1 MLTMQRKDLLKKNS
15 IRNAE
20 YYDMIGVQDR
30 LYAESAKGRV
40 FTDLISIICSDANI
54 KMAYR
59 NLKGNDGSNTPGVDG
74 MTFENLSGISE
85 MELIAKVKGKI
96 LNYQPKAV
104 RRVYI
109 PKPNGKKRPLGI
121 PTVIDRIVQQSVL
134 QILEPICEAKFYDKS
149 YGFRPNRNTKNAV
162 AMCYKYAQRDGF
174 HFVVDVDIKGFFD
187 NVNHAKLLKQIWT
200 LGIQD
205 KNLLCLIGKMLKAP
219 IEDKGERFVPG
230 KGTPQ
235 GGVLSPLLA
244 NIVLN
249 ELDWWIASQWEEMP
263 VHHALPSDT
272 YPNKN
277 GTLNKGNLYKKL
289 RQSKLK
295 ECHII
300 RYADDFKIFCK
311 TYGEAV
317 RLKYAVEEWLMD
329 RLKLETSKEKSK
341 ITNLKT
347 GYSEFLGIKFK
358 LIRKSGKWVIKS
370 HMTDKAIS
378 SQQKKLKKAIAEAC
392 RSHSLEQSQHN
403 AIIAYNQM
411 VVGMHEY
418 YNMAT
423 MICADV
429 HKMFPSIDKT
439 MKTRLNSKQSLTNE
453 VPEKRKGGMDEYF
466 YQKYQNSKQ
475 LRFINGMVV
484 VPVAYCKTCNP
495 MCHSPTVNRYTPEG
509 RAEIHRM
516 LSKDAYIDVLLQLG
530 RDNSTEESIEF
541 CDNRLA
547 RFVAVKG
554 KCEVSKQQLLFED
567 VVCHRFIPK
576 EQGGTDEYKNLRIVH
591 KDVAQLIYE
600 TDVNTIHRL
609 IEKTGCKEST
619 KLTKLNKWRKNVGR
633 EPINLITLKQ
643 SLK

>member
-1 MLTMQRKDLLKKNS
+1 MLTMQRKDLLKKSS

-20 YYDMIGVQDR
+20 YYNMVEIQDK
-30 LYAESAKGRV
+30 LYADSLQGKV
-40 FTDLISIICSDANI
+40 FTDLISVISSDANI

-59 NLKGNDGSNTPGVDG
+59 NLKNNDGSNTPGVDG
-74 MTFENLSGISE
+74 LNFESLN
-85 MELIAKVKGKI
+85 ELTEAELVAKVKSKI

-121 PTVIDRIVQQSVL
+121 PTVIDRLVQQSVL
-134 QILEPICEAKFYDKS
+134 QVLEPICEAKFYDKS
-149 YGFRPNRNTKNAV
+149 YGFRPNRSTKNAV

-174 HFVVDVDIKGFFD
+174 HYVVDVDIKGFFD
-187 NVNHAKLLKQIWT
+187 NVNHEKLMKQIWT
-200 LGIQD
+200 LGIRD
-205 KNLLCLIGKMLKAP
+205 KNLLSLIGKMLRAP
-219 IEDKGERFVPG
+219 IEEKGERIIPD

-263 VHHALPSDT
+263 VHHVLPSDT

-289 RQSKLK
+289 RKSNLK

-300 RYADDFKIFCK
+300 RYADDFKVFCK

-317 RLKYAVEEWLMD
+317 KLKYAVEKWLMD

-341 ITNLKT
+341 ITNLET

-358 LIRKSGKWVIKS
+358 LYRKGGKWVIKS
-370 HMTDKAIS
+370 HMTEKALEN
-378 SQQKKLKKAIAEAC
+378 QKKKLKRAISEAC
-392 RSHSLEQSQHN
+392 RSHSLEISQHN
-403 AIIAYNQM
+403 AIISYNQM
-411 VVGMHEY
+411 VIGMHEY

-423 MICADV
+423 MICEDV
-429 HKMFPSIDKT
+429 HKLFPSIDIT
-439 MKTRLNSKQSLTNE
+439 MKTRLNDRQSFE
-453 VPEKRKGGMDEYF
+453 KAVPERRKGGMDEYF
-466 YQKYQNSKQ
+466 YQKYQSSKQ
-475 LRFINGMVV
+475 LRFVNGMVI
-484 VPVAYCKTCNP
+484 VPVAYCRTCNP

-509 RAEIHRM
+509 RTEIHRM
-516 LSKDAYIDVLLQLG
+516 LLKDAYMDVLLQLG
-530 RDNSTEESIEF
+530 RDNSIAESIEF
-541 CDNRLA
+541 CDNMLA

-554 KCEVSKQQLLFED
+554 KCEVSKQQLEFED
-567 VVCHRFIPK
+567 VVCHRYIPK
-576 EQGGTDEYKNLRIVH
+576 EQGGTDEYKNLRIIH
-591 KDVAQLIYE
+591 KEVKKLIYE
-600 TDVNTIHRL
+600 TDVNTIHL
-609 IEKTGCKEST
+609 LLESTGCKESA
-619 KLTKLNKWRKNVGR
+619 KLTKLNKWRKNVGC

>member
-1 MLTMQRKDLLKKNS
+1 MQRKNLLKKSS

-20 YYDMIGVQDR
+20 YYNMIEIQDR
-30 LYAESAKGRV
+30 LYAESAKGKI
-40 FTDLISIICSDANI
+40 FTDLISMIGSDANI

-59 NLKGNDGSNTPGVDG
+59 NLKNNDGSNTPGVDG
-74 MTFENLSGISE
+74 VTFESLKDISE
-85 MELIAKVKGKI
+85 TELLSRVRGKI

-121 PTVIDRIVQQSVL
+121 PTVLDRIVQQSVL
-134 QILEPICEAKFYDKS
+134 QILEPICEAKFYDRS

-174 HFVVDVDIKGFFD
+174 HYVVDVDIKGFFD
-187 NVNHAKLLKQIWT
+187 DVNHAKLLKQIWT
-200 LGIQD
+200 LGIRD
-205 KNLLCLIGKMLKAP
+205 KSLLCLIGKMLKAP
-219 IEDKGERFVPG
+219 IEEKGERFVPE

-263 VHHALPSDT
+263 MHHALPSDI
-272 YPNKN
+272 YPNKS
-277 GTLNKGNLYKKL
+277 GTMSKGNLYKRL

-358 LIRKSGKWVIKS
+358 LIPKGRKWVIKS
-370 HMTDKAIS
+370 HMTDKAIKT
-378 SQQKKLKKAIAEAC
+378 QQRKLKRAIAEAC
-392 RSHSLEQSQHN
+392 RSHAYRQSQHN
-403 AIIAYNQM
+403 AIIEYNQM

-423 MICADV
+423 MICEDV

-439 MKTRLNSKQSLTNE
+439 MKTRLKNRQSFTKE
-453 VPEKRKGGMDEYF
+453 VPEKRSGGMDEYF
-466 YQKYQNSKQ
+466 YQKYQKSKQ
-475 LRFINGMVV
+475 LRFIDGMIV

-495 MCHSPTVNRYTPEG
+495 MCHSPTINRYTPEG
-509 RAEIHRM
+509 RTNIHKM
-516 LSKDAYIDVLLQLG
+516 LLKDAYIDVLLQLG
-530 RDNSTEESIEF
+530 RDKSITESLEF

-547 RFVAVKG
+547 RFVAVRG
-554 KCEVSKQQLLFED
+554 KCEISKQQLLFED
-567 VVCHRFIPK
+567 VVCHRLNPK
-576 EQGGTDEYKNLRIVH
+576 EQGGTDEYKNLRIIH
-591 KDVAQLIYE
+591 RDIEQLIYE
-600 TDVNTIHRL
+600 TEVNIIRIL

-619 KLTKLNKWRKNVGR
+619 KLVKLNKWREKVGR
-633 EPINLITLKQ
+633 KPINLITLKQ

>member
-1 MLTMQRKDLLKKNS
+1 MQRKDLLKRNS

-20 YYDMIGVQDR
+20 YYNMVEIQDR
-30 LYAESAKGRV
+30 LYADSAKGKV
-40 FTDLISIICSDANI
+40 FTDLISMICSDANI

-59 NLKGNDGSNTPGVDG
+59 NLKGNDGSDTPGVDG
-74 MTFENLSGISE
+74 LTFENLKDMSE
-85 MELIAKVKGKI
+85 ADLILKVRGKI

-109 PKPNGKKRPLGI
+109 QKPDGRMRPLGI
-121 PTVIDRIVQQSVL
+121 PTVLDRIVQQSVL
-134 QILEPICEAKFYDKS
+134 QILEPVCEAKFYDKS
-149 YGFRPNRNTKNAV
+149 YGFRPNRSTKNAV

-174 HFVVDVDIKGFFD
+174 HYVVDVDIKGFFD

-200 LGIQD
+200 LGIRD

-219 IEDKGERFVPG
+219 IEDKGERFIPD

-249 ELDWWIASQWEEMP
+249 EMDWWIASQWEEMP
-263 VHHALPSDT
+263 VHKALPSDT
-272 YPNKN
+272 YRNKN

-289 RQSKLK
+289 RQTKLK
-295 ECHII
+295 ECHIV
-300 RYADDFKIFCK
+300 RYADDFKVFCK

-317 RLKYAVEEWLMD
+317 RIKYAVEKWLMD
-329 RLKLETSKEKSK
+329 RLKLETSREKSK

-358 LIRKSGKWVIKS
+358 LIPKGRKWVIKS
-370 HMTDKAIS
+370 HMTEKAIS
-378 SQQKKLKKAIAEAC
+378 SQQKKLKRAMAEAC
-392 RSHSLEQSQHN
+392 RSHSLEQSQHK
-403 AIIAYNQM
+403 AVISYNQK

-429 HKMFPSIDKT
+429 HRMFQSIDKT
-439 MKTRLNSKQSLTNE
+439 MKTRLNSRQSLSRE
-453 VPEKRKGGMDEYF
+453 VPDKLKGGMDEYF
-466 YQKYQNSKQ
+466 YQKYQKSKQ

-484 VPVAYCKTCNP
+484 VPVAYCKTCHP
-495 MCHSPTVNRYTPEG
+495 MCHSPTVNRYTPVG
-509 RAEIHRM
+509 RAEIHKM
-516 LSKDAYIDVLLQLG
+516 LQKDAYAGVLMQLG
-530 RDNSTEESIEF
+530 MDNSISENIEF
-541 CDNRLA
+541 CDNMLA

-554 KCEVSKQQLLFED
+554 KCEVSRKQLLFED
-567 VVCHRFIPK
+567 VVCHRLIPK
-576 EQGGTDEYKNLRIVH
+576 EQGGTDEYRNLRIIH
-591 KDVAQLIYE
+591 KDVAQLIYS
-600 TDVNTIHRL
+600 TDVNTIHDL
-609 IEKTGCKEST
+609 LEKTGCKEST
-619 KLTKLNKWRKNVGR
+619 KLTKLNKWRNNVGR